1 MPKTSK
7 KIKAEQDTESL
18 EAISGHSSKADPDDA
33 QTASRKLVRTH
44 IPLYYQLE
52 QILRQQIAEGKIPPD
67 KALPTENELCKQFG
81 VSRTTFRQA
90 VAPLMREGLINRI
103 PGKGSYLLDG
113 KSRATIL
120 IYSKS
125 LEGLVP
131 IQDAMGKAEVH
142 YKGWVF
148 PPAEVASLF
157 GLRPDQKAYRIRG
170 VHLQKSGS
178 TLYGFDVLIPPEYA
192 RLFEGEKEIGVV
204 FATIVNNVP
213 GKSVQKVKQ
222 IINAIKADEKL
233 AEILEIYK
241 GDPVLQF
248 ERVWYGF
255 DQKVFMVATTFYNSA
270 NFHFVMELEQ
280 ER

>member
-1 MPKTSK
+1 MTKTKSRV
-7 KIKAEQDTESL
+7 KAEQGTKPL
-18 EAISGHSSKADPDDA
+18 EAMPENRSGADPDDDR
-33 QTASRKLVRTH
+33 TASRKLIRSH

-52 QILRQQIAEGKIPPD
+52 QILRQQISAGKISSD
-67 KALPTENELCKQFG
+67 KPLPTENELCKQYG
-81 VSRTTFRQA
+81 VSRTTVRQA
-90 VAPLMREGLINRI
+90 IAPLMREGLINRI

-113 KSRATIL
+113 KSRATL
-120 IYSKS
+120 LHYSRS

-131 IQDAMGKAEVH
+131 IKDAMAKAKVH
-142 YKGWVF
+142 YRGWVF

-170 VHLQKSGS
+170 VHLQKMGFP
-178 TLYGFDVLIPPEYA
+178 LYGFDVLIPPEYA
-192 RLFEGEKEIGVV
+192 HLFEEEKEVGVV
-204 FATIVNNVP
+204 FTTIVKNVP

-222 IINAIKADEKL
+222 TIKAIRADEKL
-233 AEILEIYK
+233 AKFLEVQK

-255 DQKVFMVATTFYNSA
+255 DQKVFMVATTFYNSE

-280 ER
+280 EQ